1 MKTPSL
7 ELVLL
12 VAGVLSVGCVKAG
25 SSDDST
31 AMAPRTCAFDV
42 AVVGGGPAGIG
53 AAFAAS
59 KTGAKTV
66 LVERDARLGGTTVSA
81 EVLPVGLFH
90 AWNRQVIAGPC
101 WDLVTNAVDLAGGVL
116 PDFPKLDARDWR
128 SHCVKVNPFVYS
140 ALAAETLEKAG
151 VELWFNAAACGMERT
166 AGGWNI
172 SLATDEDMRYLTAKE
187 VVDAMGNASVVALAA
202 RRGIDPREVDQE
214 DAKRQ
219 LMALGA
225 IVPCE
230 IEAHLAYAHDGISGN
245 Q

>member
-53 AAFAAS
+53 
-59 KTGAKTV
+59 
-66 LVERDARLGGTTVSA
+66 VE
-81 EVLPVGLFH
+81 H
-90 AWNRQVIAGPC
+90 
-101 WDLVTNAVDLAGGVL
+101 
-116 PDFPKLDARDWR
+116 
-128 SHCVKVNPFVYS
+128 
-140 ALAAETLEKAG
+140 
-151 VELWFNAAACGMERT
+151 
-166 AGGWNI
+166 
-172 SLATDEDMRYLTAKE
+172 
-187 VVDAMGNASVVALAA
+187 
-202 RRGIDPREVDQE
+202 RGIDPREVDLE

-225 IVPCE
+225 IVPNE
-230 IEAHLAYAHDGISGN
+230 IEAHFAYAHDGISGN